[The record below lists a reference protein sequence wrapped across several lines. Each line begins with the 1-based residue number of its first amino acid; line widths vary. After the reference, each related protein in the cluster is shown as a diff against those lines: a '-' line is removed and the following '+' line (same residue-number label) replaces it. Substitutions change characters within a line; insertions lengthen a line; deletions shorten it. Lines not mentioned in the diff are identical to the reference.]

1 MGYFHGCRHGKRY
14 QILHLKYVQFA
25 VCQLY
30 YNKAVFKKV
39 KKYRGQR
46 DILSCTMSVQSAK
59 VTLWKT
65 LKVQRSRSS
74 TEQGRKRLGEVI
86 YTVKDT

>member
-1 MGYFHGCRHGKRY
+1 MGADMAKDIKFYTLNMCSLLYAK
-14 QILHLKYVQFA
+14 
-25 VCQLY
+25 LY